1 MTSVIPNDYLGRM
14 ISPASVESIP
24 MEGYMVYILICGD
37 NPIVIGHGKRNR
49 ARVIFDTKTSKPTTG
64 HIKAIFV
71 RLYDIYSDCNF
82 RRYIILCS
90 DKKEAQEIEK
100 ELHNKVGG
108 NNRNIPEN
116 VKTLLLKELNPNSTT
131 YLLIQIALR
140 SSYDG
145 LSDLKK
151 WRKDG
156 LIEDETWSEI
166 TKRLHL

>member
-1 MTSVIPNDYLGRM
+1 MLSYRTT
-14 ISPASVESIP
+14 ISSSI
-24 MEGYMVYILICGD
+24 L
-37 NPIVIGHGKRNR
+37 
-49 ARVIFDTKTSKPTTG
+49 
-64 HIKAIFV
+64 
-71 RLYDIYSDCNF
+71 
-82 RRYIILCS
+82 LCS

-156 LIEDETWSEI
+156 LIDDETWSEI